1 MLSMLLATCLHPPSY
16 HTTHR
21 SLTYGHPIRQRQRAC
36 SSPINTTPI
45 LRVTQQAH
53 LINTQVVAFISQQVR
68 RLPCQLAGSSVH
80 QDLIFIRRGMPRLAA
95 LFHHRIVDVSSIAE
109 LCFRWYRSDFLRQG
123 RLSHLLRRCWA
134 RL

>member
-1 MLSMLLATCLHPPSY
+1 M
-16 HTTHR
+16 
-21 SLTYGHPIRQRQRAC
+21 
-36 SSPINTTPI
+36 
-45 LRVTQQAH
+45 
-53 LINTQVVAFISQQVR
+53 VAFISQQVR

-123 RLSHLLRRCWA
+123 HLFPLLMPC
-134 RL
+134 LHMQ